1 MLINAAFSTARSLA
15 IEEFQHER
23 ERAQRNSLHARLLAR
38 PDHLDSF
45 AARLPSLQPAR
56 RYLGMQEIPVAQITG
71 SVDRSQ
77 DFDSSFRPL
86 KNHLRDRWV
95 DIYLLAQT
103 GGWPTIRVYKAGDQY
118 FVEDGH
124 HRVSVARALGM
135 LSIQAEVWEYAPRP
149 VQVEDRRRS
158 SLVCSSV
165 QAECWCE

>member
-1 MLINAAFSTARSLA
+1 MLINDAFSTARSLA

-23 ERAQRNSLHARLLAR
+23 GRAQRNTLHARLLAR

-45 AARLPSLQPAR
+45 ASRLPSLQPVR

-71 SVDRSQ
+71 SVDRSG

-86 KNHLRDRWV
+86 KSHLRDRWV
-95 DIYLLAQT
+95 NIYLLAQS
-103 GGWPTIRVYKAGDQY
+103 GGWPTIRVYKVGDQY

-135 LSIQAEVWEYAPRP
+135 LSIQAEVWEYPPKP
-149 VQVEDRRRS
+149 VQMEDHRS
-158 SLVCSSV
+158 CSLACSPAP
-165 QAECWCE
+165 AECWCE